1 MKKIISVLMAGL
13 MLTANAAAVSAEEQ
27 PDPAPLVT
35 QADAES
41 KMQSILFNEE
51 ELQDT
56 SVDKAAAAQAVQ
68 EFLGQISV
76 FEQNGL
82 QRRAGAERQEITPL
96 KGIDERTYYNID
108 LYNGDSYT
116 GYIILGDLEDNGKLA
131 VMEHGTTPSPVQ
143 KTNADPAL
151 ANSELLYG
159 GPLLSYS
166 VEVDKEQQAFDKT
179 AVNVITGERISTEA
193 LAFQMPEFS
202 VAAAQPSPPSSG
214 YTQISFPTQSVF
226 LTNVQGSLGLAENFG
241 CGPAAGT
248 NLLYS
253 LGQRNSSYNDMLWW
267 KADPARAMDMYTM
280 GSVLVN
286 SMSAIWGTTFPEFK
300 AGLNSYLSNYNH
312 SPYLASQLRSDN
324 TNLGTPTTT
333 SNTLVWDNIKT
344 GINGNKPVAVLAG
357 KKTSTGSTTY
367 PDTGST
373 SSMVFHWFTALG
385 YIQDSNANMYMKIS
399 SWGNIYY
406 VSYNAL
412 CYWRDTLGSVYIYAS
427 Y

>member
-1 MKKIISVLMAGL
+1 MKRIVTILMAGL

-27 PDPAPLVT
+27 PEPAPLVT
-35 QADAES
+35 QSDADAG
-41 KMQSILFNEE
+41 MRSILFNEDK
-51 ELQDT
+51 LQD
-56 SVDKAAAAQAVQ
+56 SPLDKAAAAQAVQ

-76 FEQNGL
+76 FEQTTF
-82 QRRAGAERQEITPL
+82 QKKSGAERQEITPL
-96 KGIDERTYYNID
+96 KGVDGRTYYNID
-108 LYNGDSYT
+108 LYNGDSYS
-116 GYIILGDLEDNGKLA
+116 GYIILGDFEGDGKLA
-131 VMEHGTTPSPVQ
+131 VMEYGTTPSPVQ
-143 KTNADPAL
+143 KTNGEQTLADT
-151 ANSELLYG
+151 EILYG

-166 VEVDKEQQAFDKT
+166 IEVDKEEQAYGKT
-179 AVNVITGERISTEA
+179 AVNVITSERIAADA

-202 VAAAQPSPPSSG
+202 TAAAQPSPPSSG
-214 YTQISFPTQSVF
+214 YTQITFPSQSVF

-267 KADPARAMDMYTM
+267 KADPARPMDMYTM

-333 SNTLVWDNIKT
+333 SNLLVWENIKT

-357 KKTSTGSTTY
+357 KKTSTGSSTY

-385 YIQDSNANMYMKIS
+385 YIEDANANMYMKVS